1 MIKLKVVVNTDV
13 YVYENQGS
21 LMIFDTIGGALNEM
35 LKNTKCSGIDDMLA
49 YIKSNK
55 LTNVGRITRE
65 GQNEDIRVFIDT
77 TVKPNR
83 VSSTTM
89 TQPKSSVGKSVWF
102 FVDENDTTLRYF
114 CQNEDQLKDMMQYH
128 FTNYGDKDFT
138 TYSYYKY
145 GINGPLNQINQL
157 EDLEM
162 DFEKIDSNSVG
173 KSGDG
178 EDDSLENSESA
189 EDEGKQDD
197 SKSNSEDGEE
207 GSEPSDEY

>member
-1 MIKLKVVVNTDV
+1 MLKLKVVVNTDV

-35 LKNTKCSGIDDMLA
+35 LKHTKCGSIDEMLV

-55 LTNVGRITRE
+55 VSNIGRITRE

-77 TVKPNR
+77 TIKPNR

-89 TQPKSSVGKSVWF
+89 TQPKSSVGKSFWF

-114 CQNEDQLKDMMQYH
+114 CQTEDQLKDMMQYH

-145 GINGPLNQINQL
+145 GINGPLNT
-157 EDLEM
+157 
-162 DFEKIDSNSVG
+162 
-173 KSGDG
+173 
-178 EDDSLENSESA
+178 
-189 EDEGKQDD
+189 
-197 SKSNSEDGEE
+197 
-207 GSEPSDEY
+207 